1 MYIENDYFL
10 VTFCSHS
17 NFLHVLTN
25 GPWLVFGHYL
35 TIEPWMVDFSSAKP
49 YPSKVMAWICLPSS
63 SITLYKSSLISEIG
77 ECIGK
82 LIEYESLPT
91 ICYECGRHG
100 HSRENYPTLALVSDV
115 PSNTVQGQRH
125 EPSPPPSNLYDRW
138 MVGQD
143 GSNDPAHDQAAHPN
157 SLPTPSVEPTP
168 QLSKVVAK
176 GKNVISLKTKVSR
189 PRAATT
195 INNAFVTIGRHFVL
209 QAGSSKQ
216 QFQAC
221 TPHAIVHLDR
231 NKHSIVVAIY
241 CPDSEQPVLTT
252 VPSTSP
258 LDPTEP
264 PDNHSVP
271 FIAISCD

>member
-1 MYIENDYFL
+1 
-10 VTFCSHS
+10 
-17 NFLHVLTN
+17 
-25 GPWLVFGHYL
+25 
-35 TIEPWMVDFSSAKP
+35 
-49 YPSKVMAWICLPSS
+49 MAC
-63 SITLYKSSLISEIG
+63 
-77 ECIGK
+77 
-82 LIEYESLPT
+82 SLPDLSLLLDKDNRDNKKPHRQD
-91 ICYECGRHG
+91 EEPPDSCGTREEPMDT
-100 HSRENYPTLALVSDV
+100 HSHPGVINLHASHASIANPSLLATFKDKLLEFD
-115 PSNTVQGQRH
+115 
-125 EPSPPPSNLYDRW
+125 E
-138 MVGQD
+138 GQD